1 MNEWMSL
8 SPLGPMV
15 LQAGLRFLY
24 EHATA
29 ALKRKLEPRADTPH
43 APVHLPPVFHDDSGP
58 LSYHLDKV
66 EAIEEPLR
74 KLSQVASKWASGA
87 APINPANP
95 EVMMA
100 TAALRLA
107 MEHVFQR
114 RLTFKGEQRSHDG
127 ILGQPVALIVELLND
142 VLALKP
148 LGLGHGAGPNI
159 SLINLRIL

>member
-15 LQAGLRFLY
+15 LHAGLKFLY

-58 LSYHLDKV
+58 LSYHLDKI

-87 APINPANP
+87 APVNPANP
-95 EVMMA
+95 ELMMA

-148 LGLGHGAGPNI
+148 LGLGQGAGPNI

>member
-1 MNEWMSL
+1 
-8 SPLGPMV
+8 
-15 LQAGLRFLY
+15 
-24 EHATA
+24 
-29 ALKRKLEPRADTPH
+29 PH
-43 APVHLPPVFHDDSGP
+43 PPVHLPPVFHDDSGP

-66 EAIEEPLR
+66 EALEEPLR

-87 APINPANP
+87 APINPVNP
-95 EVMMA
+95 ELMMA

-127 ILGQPVALIVELLND
+127 ILGQPLESIGELLTG

-148 LGLGHGAGPNI
+148 LGLGQGAGSNA